1 MKKALFTLL
10 IICGVF
16 FIVAISYES
25 LAKNKLEQIATQAL
39 NSPVTIGGLDIAPFS
54 GTASVRNIRIANPE
68 GFSDAS
74 AITLP
79 YISSSIDLKS
89 IFSDHV
95 KINDIRLEGLDI
107 QVELNEKGM
116 NLQTIK
122 TNMNKVT
129 ETSTSSPST
138 TTDINVDTTAETV
151 GEKTVSI
158 DLIQLTNISVGSS
171 IQGQDAISIAVKD
184 ITLNNIGSN
193 KDVTTT
199 QVIRL
204 VMDAVLRDAVKVGG
218 SASLKAGFDKLLDGA
233 GDIGQGLKS
242 LFNK

>member
-16 FIVAISYES
+16 FIVAISYEA
-25 LAKNKLEQIATQAL
+25 LAKNKLEQIASEAL

-54 GTASVRNIRIANPE
+54 GTASVRNIRIANPD
-68 GFSDAS
+68 GFSNNA

-95 KINDIRLEGLDI
+95 KIKDIRLEGLDI
-107 QVELNEKGM
+107 QVELTEKGM
-116 NLQTIK
+116 NLQK
-122 TNMNKVT
+122 LKANMDKAENTTPAPKVPA
-129 ETSTSSPST
+129 EKDKVST
-138 TTDINVDTTAETV
+138 TTKT
-151 GEKTVSI
+151 EKTVEVG
-158 DLIQLTNISVGSS
+158 LIQLTNISVSS
-171 IQGQDAISIAVKD
+171 SVQGQEAVKISVRD
-184 ITLNNIGSN
+184 IAMQDIGS
-193 KDVTTT
+193 DTGVTTK
-199 QVIRL
+199 QVIRT

>member
-193 KDVTTT
+193 KGVTTT